1 MHESM
6 HVSKLSVVDAC
17 TVLAVYQRAYENTL
31 LRAHSLGR
39 EAMMYAHV
47 QMVICGC
54 VSLEAY
60 KYIYGLSI
68 CRY

>member
-1 MHESM
+1 MH
-6 HVSKLSVVDAC
+6 
-17 TVLAVYQRAYENTL
+17 VLAVYQRAFENTL

-39 EAMMYAHV
+39 EAMMHAHV

-60 KYIYGLSI
+60 KYITQDILELFSLAMVI
-68 CRY
+68 ILRRP